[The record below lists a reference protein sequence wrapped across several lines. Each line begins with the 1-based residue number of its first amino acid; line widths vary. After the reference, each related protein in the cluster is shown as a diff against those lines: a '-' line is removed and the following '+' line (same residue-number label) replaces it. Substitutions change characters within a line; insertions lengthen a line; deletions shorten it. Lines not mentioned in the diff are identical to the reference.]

1 MSLIPVF
8 LGLVLFSQ
16 PEESAFE
23 YKVDLFSEH
32 LLQLVSIDPE
42 ERLRAA
48 WFIPGFSVKRETL
61 AVTGPRAG
69 EVRFVLDGVPLWD
82 PQTGEHTVRLPP
94 SLLEEA
100 GLRNEE
106 ASLTPLV
113 ALSSRTALEEWDAE
127 LRGSSPFFL
136 SGEEPEGRVD
146 VFLNVPLGSKLG
158 FSFDGAAGVWNERP
172 EANLELPHRGLAAY
186 TGVASATLIPSDAML
201 VRTRLL
207 LSQQQRDYFSPSWA
221 FNSASAPSTLTAV
234 QLVIFN
240 YRYQTEI
247 LDLEMSLSGY
257 SSFLWKGSRKEGELA
272 LFRPFDE
279 QDSAESAAALDIRN
293 PFGVKG
299 IFYSQG
305 FYPGLI
311 ARNSTANRA
320 RLTAG
325 IFAGEMNEIR
335 ARFSYTSLNLISDIT
350 KWDGPKER
358 TANFQETPRLA
369 GLYLGDRI
377 HFDLFWVEPGLGFA
391 YLEIEKPDTSEVGF
405 EISEYTISLAPR
417 IETRAYLGGVQIR
430 AGTDMP
436 AVPPAFSLFFDTRDE
451 MPLTDSLIMIP
462 EQDPAP
468 ERAWRSWIE
477 VQKEWGERWSTG
489 ISFHSSLGYRVLSG
503 GLNPIEEPADTV
515 QTAGV
520 FLEGKSFSLELGPLL
535 EYRSEWLGI
544 RAAYLFASAKSTT
557 LGPIGDY
564 ERLLAGDSLSDEMQR
579 LPLDSRHK
587 FCLEADVSTPVDM
600 PFLAREWFIQPGLA
614 LASGFPDEE
623 GPDGKVPWWA
633 WCEVRAGRVIS
644 IGAFKAEVGVELLN
658 PFNWKEP
665 VFGELPAPLLPSEE
679 EFPDRT
685 VLGDEDY
692 RPSRDANHD
701 GYITAAEEVQAYRRA
716 RAFYDAYTPS
726 PLPARSLDI
735 RISLK
740 F

>member
-16 PEESAFE
+16 SDEPAFTE
-23 YKVDLFSEH
+23 RVDPYSDQLSR
-32 LLQLVSIDPE
+32 LVSIDPE

-48 WFIPGFSVKRETL
+48 WFIPGLSVKSETL
-61 AVTGPRAG
+61 AVAGLRAG

-113 ALSSRTALEEWDAE
+113 ALSSRVNLDGWHAQLKGTD
-127 LRGSSPFFL
+127 PFFL
-136 SGEEPEGRVD
+136 PDGRDGGAD
-146 VFLNVPLGSKLG
+146 VFLNVPLGSKLSL
-158 FSFDGAAGVWNERP
+158 SFDGAAGVWNERP

-186 TGVASATLIPSDAML
+186 TGVASATLIPSDGML

-207 LSQQQRDYFSPSWA
+207 LSQEQRDCFSPSWA

-234 QLVIFN
+234 QLVIFD

-279 QDSAESAAALDIRN
+279 QDSAESAATLDVRN

-325 IFAGEMNEIR
+325 IFAGEINEIR

-350 KWDGPKER
+350 KWNGPKER

-369 GLYLGDRI
+369 ELYLGDRI

-405 EISEYTISLAPR
+405 EISEYKISLAPR
-417 IETRAYLGGVQIR
+417 IETRAYLVGVQIR

-451 MPLTDSLIMIP
+451 MPSC
-462 EQDPAP
+462 
-468 ERAWRSWIE
+468 
-477 VQKEWGERWSTG
+477 
-489 ISFHSSLGYRVLSG
+489 
-503 GLNPIEEPADTV
+503 
-515 QTAGV
+515 
-520 FLEGKSFSLELGPLL
+520 
-535 EYRSEWLGI
+535 
-544 RAAYLFASAKSTT
+544 LFA
-557 LGPIGDY
+557 
-564 ERLLAGDSLSDEMQR
+564 
-579 LPLDSRHK
+579 
-587 FCLEADVSTPVDM
+587 
-600 PFLAREWFIQPGLA
+600 FLRYQG
-614 LASGFPDEE
+614 
-623 GPDGKVPWWA
+623 
-633 WCEVRAGRVIS
+633 
-644 IGAFKAEVGVELLN
+644 
-658 PFNWKEP
+658 
-665 VFGELPAPLLPSEE
+665 
-679 EFPDRT
+679 
-685 VLGDEDY
+685 
-692 RPSRDANHD
+692 
-701 GYITAAEEVQAYRRA
+701 
-716 RAFYDAYTPS
+716 
-726 PLPARSLDI
+726 
-735 RISLK
+735 
-740 F
+740 

>member
-1 MSLIPVF
+1 MPLITVF

-16 PEESAFE
+16 SEESAFE

-32 LLQLVSIDPE
+32 LLRLVSIDPE

-48 WFIPGFSVKRETL
+48 WFIPPASVKGETL
-61 AVTGPRAG
+61 AVAG
-69 EVRFVLDGVPLWD
+69 GRPDEVRFLLDGVPLWD
-82 PQTGEHTVRLPP
+82 PQTGEHTVWLPP

-113 ALSSRTALEEWDAE
+113 ALSSRVNLDGWHAQLKGTD
-127 LRGSSPFFL
+127 PFFL
-136 SGEEPEGRVD
+136 PDGRD
-146 VFLNVPLGSKLG
+146 GGAEVFLNVPLGSKLSA
-158 FSFDGAAGVWNERP
+158 SFDGAAGLWNERP
-172 EANLELPHRGLAAY
+172 ETNLELPHRGLAAY
-186 TGVASATLIPSDAML
+186 TGVASATLIPSDGML
-201 VRTRLL
+201 VRARLL
-207 LSQQQRDYFSPSWA
+207 LSQQQRDRFLPSWA

-305 FYPGLI
+305 FYPRLI

-320 RLTAG
+320 RAAVG

-335 ARFSYTSLNLISDIT
+335 AHFSYTSLNLISDIT
-350 KWDGPKER
+350 KWDGAEER
-358 TANFQETPRLA
+358 TATFQETPHLA

-377 HFDLFWVEPGLGFA
+377 HLDRFWIEPGLGFA
-391 YLEIEKPDTSEVGF
+391 YLGIEKPDTSQGGV
-405 EISEYTISLAPR
+405 EIPEYTISLAPR
-417 IETRAYLGGVQIR
+417 IEARAYLGGVQIR

-436 AVPPAFSLFFDTRDE
+436 AAIPPFAVFFDTKDE
-451 MPLTDSLIMIP
+451 TPLADSLILIP

-489 ISFHSSLGYRVLSG
+489 ISFYSSLGYKILSG
-503 GLNPIEEPADTV
+503 GLNPTGEPADTIP
-515 QTAGV
+515 TAGV
-520 FLEGKSFSLELGPLL
+520 FLEGKSFSLGLGPWL
-535 EYRSEWLGI
+535 EYRSEWLDI
-544 RAAYLFASAKSTT
+544 KAAYRFASAKSTT
-557 LGPIGDY
+557 LGPAGDY
-564 ERLLAGDSLSDEMQR
+564 ERLLAGDSPSDEMQR
-579 LPLDSRHK
+579 MPLDARHK
-587 FCLEADVSTPVDM
+587 FTLETSLSTPEGTR
-600 PFLAREWFIQPGLA
+600 FLLRDWFLEPGFA
-614 LASGFPDEE
+614 LASGFPGEE
-623 GPDGKVPWWA
+623 GEDGDIPWWA

-644 IGAFKAEVGVELLN
+644 IGGLEAEVRVELLN

-679 EFPDRT
+679 EFPDRV

-692 RPSRDANHD
+692 HPSRDANHD
-701 GYITAAEEVQAYRRA
+701 GVVTAAEEVEAYRRA
-716 RAFYDAYTPS
+716 REFYDAYTPS
-726 PLPARSLDI
+726 PLPARSLEFEV
-735 RISLK
+735 SLR

>member
-16 PEESAFE
+16 SEESVFE

-32 LLQLVSIDPE
+32 LLRLVSIDPE

-48 WFIPGFSVKRETL
+48 WFIPGFSVKRESL
-61 AVTGPRAG
+61 AVAGSRPG
-69 EVRFVLDGVPLWD
+69 EVRVLLDGVPLWD

-113 ALSSRTALEEWDAE
+113 ALSSRTALEGWDAE
-127 LRGSSPFFL
+127 LRGSSSFFL
-136 SGEEPEGRVD
+136 SGEEPEGRAD

-158 FSFDGAAGVWNERP
+158 LSFDGAAGVWNERP

-186 TGVASATLIPSDAML
+186 TGVASATLIPSDGML
-201 VRTRLL
+201 VRARLL
-207 LSQQQRDYFSPSWA
+207 LSQEQRDYFSPSWA

-320 RLTAG
+320 RAAVG

-358 TANFQETPRLA
+358 TANYQETPRLA

-377 HFDLFWVEPGLGFA
+377 HLDLFWVEPGLGFT

-405 EISEYTISLAPR
+405 EIPEYTISLAPR
-417 IETRAYLGGVQIR
+417 IEARAYLGGVQIR

-436 AVPPAFSLFFDTRDE
+436 AAIPPFAVFFDTKDE
-451 MPLTDSLIMIP
+451 THIVDSLILIP
-462 EQDPAP
+462 KIDPTP

-477 VQKEWGERWSTG
+477 VQKEWRERWSTG

-503 GLNPIEEPADTV
+503 GLNPNAEPADTV

-520 FLEGKSFSLELGPLL
+520 FLEGKSFSLGLGPWL

-544 RAAYLFASAKSTT
+544 RAAYRFASAKSTT
-557 LGPIGDY
+557 LGPTGDY
-564 ERLLAGDSLSDEMQR
+564 ERLLAGDSLSNQMQR

-587 FCLEADVSTPVDM
+587 FTLEANLSTPEETH
-600 PFLAREWFIQPGLA
+600 FLLRDWFLEPGFA
-614 LASGFPDEE
+614 LASGFPEEE
-623 GPDGKVPWWA
+623 GANSKTPWWA

-644 IGAFKAEVGVELLN
+644 IGGLNAEVGVELLN
-658 PFNWKEP
+658 PFNWKGP
-665 VFGELPAPLLPSEE
+665 VFGELPAPVLPTEA
-679 EFPDRT
+679 EFPDRV

-701 GYITAAEEVQAYRRA
+701 GYITAAEEVQAYRLA
-716 RAFYDAYTPS
+716 REFYDAYTPS
-726 PLPARSLDI
+726 PLSARSLDI